1 MKEDEEEIIILT
13 DIHKIKWN
21 ERERGIGRRKRKW
34 NKETLRE
41 YQKKK
46 TENEKC

>member
-21 ERERGIGRRKRKW
+21 ERD
-34 NKETLRE
+34 RE
-41 YQKKK
+41 GEVN
-46 TENEKC
+46 ENEIKKLWENTKK